1 MIKFKTVKPSVVGGR
16 RKRTVN
22 VNKTGA
28 FFFLSKNFGRCGI
41 KTR

>member
-22 VNKTGA
+22 VNKNGA
-28 FFFLSKNFGRCGI
+28 FFSQQELWKMRD
-41 KTR
+41 